1 MLPILSLSHTHRR
14 EAIKL
19 QKSIGLY
26 RLDLGFGNGF
36 LKYNTKR
43 TSNKWE
49 RGMESSLKLKT
60 FVSVN
65 DSTGLEL

>member
-1 MLPILSLSHTHRR
+1 MVRLNIKAKT
-14 EAIKL
+14 IKL
-19 QKSIGLY
+19 QKFIELY
-26 RLDLGFGNGF
+26 RLDLGFSNGF

-49 RGMESSLKLKT
+49 QGMKRSLKLKT

>member
-1 MLPILSLSHTHRR
+1 MVRLNIRAKT
-14 EAIKL
+14 IKF
-19 QKSIGLY
+19 QKFIGLY
-26 RLDLGFGNGF
+26 HLDLGFSNGF

-49 RGMESSLKLKT
+49 RGMKTSLKLKT